1 MWRKGGNEMEK
12 QEAAREVSAWEK
24 SLQGRGDGQM
34 ENKVLG
40 GLKLERQGGEGE
52 RVGNSK
58 QNGEEREKRQ
68 RQRKKQ
74 KCSRWWGARAW
85 LWGKWHW
92 SVNNQWRIGTEGP
105 VCWQEWSQ
113 AALHHLCV
121 RSANFQ
127 KALSISSSSGFVPLT
142 TSFCPMAVMLCL

>member
-1 MWRKGGNEMEK
+1 
-12 QEAAREVSAWEK
+12 
-24 SLQGRGDGQM
+24 M

-74 KCSRWWGARAW
+74 KCSRWWGARA
-85 LWGKWHW
+85 
-92 SVNNQWRIGTEGP
+92 
-105 VCWQEWSQ
+105 
-113 AALHHLCV
+113 
-121 RSANFQ
+121 
-127 KALSISSSSGFVPLT
+127 
-142 TSFCPMAVMLCL
+142 